1 MAELSATMGR
11 NVSEVADCVDSP
23 EAHATVKSGLSLR
36 RGWAVALLAY
46 KASAE
51 LRKAATGIGAVAAS
65 ALHKLGEHL
74 RQRSWAADA
83 ERLRKLA
90 LQVYATAVF
99 HYRNSLARLREYAFE
114 HGWAEDAAR
123 LQAAAQRLCA
133 LALYRLRH
141 TPKSQLAVIVALA
154 FFSGSFGYLMMGV
167 LWSRPAI
174 VAAGTPSAPAPAPT
188 AMAFATSYEVD
199 RAQKSDRLLLAV
211 SPADLLSLYERKG
224 ADAVEVYKDGWVRL
238 DYPIVSFGKQSFG
251 KVTYDTVEATAH
263 FNSAFP
269 GTVIAFFDEQQWD
282 ARLRKHR
289 PNDRLVAFCQF
300 ATIDKVQFLAN
311 IYRLW
316 FYGTGCELPLY

>member
-1 MAELSATMGR
+1 M
-11 NVSEVADCVDSP
+11 
-23 EAHATVKSGLSLR
+23 R
-36 RGWAVALLAY
+36 RGWAVALPVY

-51 LRKAATGIGAVAAS
+51 LRKAAAVIGAVAAT
-65 ALHKLGEHL
+65 AHHKLREHL
-74 RQRSWAADA
+74 RESPWAADA
-83 ERLRKLA
+83 ERFRE
-90 LQVYATAVF
+90 LQFYATAVF
-99 HYRNSLARLREYAFE
+99 HYRKSLAQLRAYALE
-114 HGWAEDAAR
+114 HGWAEDAAQLR
-123 LQAAAQRLCA
+123 KTAQRLCA

-174 VAAGTPSAPAPAPT
+174 VATGAPPAPAPAPT
-188 AMAFATSYEVD
+188 AAMAFATSYEVD

-224 ADAVEVYKDGWVRL
+224 ADSVEVYKDGWVRL

-251 KVTYDTVEATAH
+251 KITYDTVEATAH

-269 GTVIAFFDEQQWD
+269 GTVIAFFDEKQWD
-282 ARLRKHR
+282 ARLHKHR